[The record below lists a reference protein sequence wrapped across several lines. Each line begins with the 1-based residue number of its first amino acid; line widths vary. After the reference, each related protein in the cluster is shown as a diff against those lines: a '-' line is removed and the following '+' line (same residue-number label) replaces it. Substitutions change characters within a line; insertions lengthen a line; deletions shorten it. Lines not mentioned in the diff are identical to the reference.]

1 MKDIILKVEN
11 IAYTVDKKP
20 CLSAGRNNFS
30 GYQSFEILK
39 NISFEVEGG
48 KVLGISGQ
56 SGSGKSTLA
65 KILAGIFQQSSGN
78 IHYNFKKDWSD
89 SLPKPVQILFQ
100 NDGELINPFRKVK
113 DVLNEVFEL
122 KFKKDKNYE
131 SKIDNIFKMFN
142 LDPRLKNSKGSQL
155 SGGEKQRIALVRIV
169 IVEPEILVLDEPFS
183 SQDVE
188 SQLGILKLINK
199 LKSELDLTI
208 ICVSHDLN
216 ILKKFS
222 DDLIIMYNG
231 KIVESGSTAELIAN
245 PKNEYT
251 RFLLS
256 AQSLQ
261 LSEEEIVTFH
271 KNYEQ
276 N

>member
-11 IAYTVDKKP
+11 ISYSVDKKD
-20 CLSAGRNNFS
+20 SFS
-30 GYQSFEILK
+30 GIQLFEILK
-39 NISFEVEGG
+39 NISFKIERG

-65 KILAGIFQQSSGN
+65 KILAGIVPQSSGN
-78 IHYNFKKDWSD
+78 INYNFNKDWSD

-100 NDGELINPFRKVK
+100 NDGELINPFRSVK
-113 DVLNEVFEL
+113 DVLNEAFEF
-122 KFKKDKNYE
+122 KFKKNRKYDLE
-131 SKIDNIFKMFN
+131 IDNIFSRFN
-142 LDPRLKNSKGSQL
+142 LNPRLKESKGSQL
-155 SGGEKQRIALVRIV
+155 SGGEKQRIALARIV
-169 IVEPEILVLDEPFS
+169 IVEPEILILDEPFS

-188 SQLGILKLINK
+188 AQVGILKLINK
-199 LKSELDLTI
+199 LKSELNLTI

-216 ILKKFS
+216 ILKNFS
-222 DDLIIMYNG
+222 DELIIMYNG
-231 KIVESGSTAELIAN
+231 KIVESGTTSALIAN

-251 RFLLS
+251 TFLLS
-256 AQSLQ
+256 AQSLK
-261 LSEEEIVTFH
+261 LSEEEIQTFH

>member
-1 MKDIILKVEN
+1 MKDIILKVQN
-11 IAYTVDKKP
+11 ISYSVDKKD
-20 CLSAGRNNFS
+20 SFS
-30 GYQSFEILK
+30 GVQTVEILK
-39 NISFEVEGG
+39 NISFEIERG

-65 KILAGIFQQSSGN
+65 KILAGIVPQSSGN
-78 IHYNFKKDWSD
+78 LNYNFKKDWTD

-113 DVLNEVFEL
+113 DVLNEAFEL

-131 SKIDNIFKMFN
+131 SEIDEIINKFN
-142 LDPRLKNSKGSQL
+142 LKPSLKENKGSQL
-155 SGGEKQRIALVRIV
+155 SGGEKQRIAFARIV

-188 SQLGILKLINK
+188 AQLGILKLIDK
-199 LKSELDLTI
+199 LRSELDLTV

-216 ILKKFS
+216 ILKNFS

-231 KIVESGSTAELIAN
+231 KIVESGLTAALIAN
-245 PKNEYT
+245 PNNEYT
-251 RFLLS
+251 KFLLS
-256 AQSLQ
+256 AQSLK
-261 LSEEEIVTFH
+261 LSEEEIQTFH

>member
-11 IAYTVDKKP
+11 ISYSVDKGN
-20 CLSAGRNNFS
+20 SFY

-39 NISFEVEGG
+39 NISFQIERG

-65 KILAGIFQQSSGN
+65 KILAGIVQQSSGN
-78 IHYNFKKDWSD
+78 VNYNFKKDWSK

-100 NDGELINPFRKVK
+100 NDGELINPFRNVIN
-113 DVLNEVFEL
+113 VLNEAFEL

-131 SKIDNIFKMFN
+131 PEIDEIIKRFN
-142 LDPRLKNSKGSQL
+142 LKSSLKEITGSQL
-155 SGGEKQRIALVRIV
+155 SGGEKQRIALARIV

-188 SQLGILKLINK
+188 AQLEILKLITK
-199 LKSELDLTI
+199 LKSELSLTI

-216 ILKKFS
+216 ILKNLS
-222 DDLIIMYNG
+222 DDLMILYNG
-231 KIVESGSTAELIAN
+231 KIVENGPTAVLIAN
-245 PKNEYT
+245 PNNEYT
-251 RFLLS
+251 KFLLS
-256 AQSLQ
+256 AQSLK
-261 LSEEEIVTFH
+261 LSEEEIQTFH